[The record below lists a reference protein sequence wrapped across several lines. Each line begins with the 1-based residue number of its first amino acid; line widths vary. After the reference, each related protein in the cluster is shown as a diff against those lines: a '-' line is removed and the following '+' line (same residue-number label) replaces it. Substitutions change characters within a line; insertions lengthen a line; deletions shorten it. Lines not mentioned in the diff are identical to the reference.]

1 MEKIQPNNH
10 GEEIEGQKIRLA
22 DIIAE
27 KEPESAASFRAFL
40 KFLRENVTVEE
51 LLSDRLAQA
60 NLNTIIGSYKHDEE
74 LGNPYLPLHYS
85 YERGGGNNEYSTFML
100 KGDDEHMYYF
110 NEGWPQV
117 KGDKLP
123 PFLRR
128 EDIVPWEEYNWD
140 KFPKHGPM
148 EPGMDFTKL
157 LSRTPLGGGS
167 AERYNYNTQQ
177 WAVEVVEVDNEEW
190 VGIFD
195 PVDKEKL
202 LQALRILAQDES
214 KLIKFGQEI
223 LREREEKEKKEQ
235 EAWEREEKR
244 NTFSLSIGG
253 EEIIFRVSDNEPKPL
268 ADFLSGLSRIS
279 GLLKINPNNRPRL
292 KNFGVKIKI
301 VPPPDT
307 PKEASEPYYYPAS
320 PFDERVGNLIEEK
333 AKNRDEITAFFLG
346 AFSHPQI
353 VNYIYR
359 LIAIP
364 KDQLPEDTAFSI
376 GTKKENGNY
385 FIDSQ
390 LNKMCLA
397 KLTVTNQSI
406 RPAGFKNGWYVIFAA
421 CDLLG
426 LDPTNLKIKKEK
438 PPQTVRIVG
447 VSRKHQS
454 LFYKDV
460 DISEVPIKWL
470 RAAEAKKIAKLK
482 SPGGKKLPP
491 ASHLLPGN
499 E

>member
-1 MEKIQPNNH
+1 MKEIQPHNH
-10 GEEIEGQKIRLA
+10 GEEIEGQKRRLT

-60 NLNTIIGSYKHDEE
+60 NIATIVGSYRHDKE
-74 LGNPYLPLHYS
+74 LGSPYPPLHYS
-85 YERGGGNNEYSTFML
+85 YQRGGGYEYNTFML
-100 KGDDEHMYYF
+100 KVDDEYIYYF
-110 NEGWPQV
+110 QEGWPV
-117 KGDKLP
+117 VRDGKLP

-140 KFPKHGPM
+140 KFPKHHSM
-148 EPGMDFTKL
+148 APGMDFTKL
-157 LSRTPLGGGS
+157 LSRIPLNGGS
-167 AERYNYNTQQ
+167 DQRYNYNTQQ
-177 WAVEVVEVDNEEW
+177 WAVEIDNEEW

-202 LQALRILAQDES
+202 VQALRILAQDES
-214 KLIKFGQEI
+214 KLIKFGQKI
-223 LREREEKEKKEQ
+223 LREREKKEKKEQ

-244 NTFSLSIGG
+244 NTFSLSIQG
-253 EEIIFRVSDNEPKPL
+253 EEIIFRVSDNEKSKPL
-268 ADFLSGLSRIS
+268 ADFLSCLSRSS
-279 GLLKINPNNRPRL
+279 GLLKINPNHKTRL

-307 PKEASEPYYYPAS
+307 PKEASEPYYYPVS

-333 AKNRDEITAFFLG
+333 AKNRDEIPAFFLG
-346 AFSHPQI
+346 AFSHPMI
-353 VNYIYR
+353 TNYIYR

-376 GTKKENGNY
+376 GTKKENENY

-460 DISEVPIKWL
+460 DISEVPTKWL
-470 RAAEAKKIAKLK
+470 RAAEAEKTAKVE
-482 SPGGKKLPP
+482 SPRGKKLPP
-491 ASHLLPGN
+491 ASHLLSG